1 MALNTDS
8 YPFPSLH
15 PQYYYKL
22 QNSDKEIF
30 FQQSEGG
37 IKCPICGKVA
47 KNIKIHFTK
56 NQTCSAKIDFF
67 HFVTMY
73 ENISAKFRKEYLKIK
88 KQTERQKAREKDE
101 EGHQRA
107 MAEEKQTQRQKA
119 REKDETGHQ
128 RAMAEEKQTQRQK
141 AREKDEKDEKGHQR
155 AMAEEKQTQRQ
166 KVRKIDETGHQR
178 ARADEQQAHRLKE
191 KEQTDDR
198 QRIFNFK
205 KWVMFGPIFICS
217 CCHRT
222 LFENGVSKITDDF
235 KRKIDDKHKILYSRL
250 W

>member
-22 QNSDKEIF
+22 KNSDK
-30 FQQSEGG
+30 EGG

-119 REKDETGHQ
+119 REKDETGYQ
-128 RAMAEEKQTQRQK
+128 RT
-141 AREKDEKDEKGHQR
+141 
-155 AMAEEKQTQRQ
+155 
-166 KVRKIDETGHQR
+166 
-178 ARADEQQAHRLKE
+178 RADKIQAHRLKE

-205 KWVMFGPIFICS
+205 KSVMFGPIFICS
-217 CCHRT
+217 CCHRR
-222 LFENGVSKITDDF
+222 LFENGVSKITKKGHDLLF
-235 KRKIDDKHKILYSRL
+235 KETESTAKIHLL
-250 W
+250 T